1 VELGVIACNQL
12 HNTKELGTG
21 YRSEGISCSI
31 QNEEAG
37 SGVVVIG
44 YSIHSAVISCTIQSI
59 CAYSYFK
66 VREVGHG

>member
-1 VELGVIACNQL
+1 L

-21 YRSEGISCSI
+21 YRSEVISCSI
-31 QNEEAG
+31 QSERAG
-37 SGVVVIG
+37 SWVLVIG